1 MDNCIS
7 AAVRRCFYFHT
18 SHSIS
23 SAFCYDSKEK
33 GIIFLSIRNKH
44 LTEGAYVYL
53 LRLQTSCKR
62 TEKLWHY
69 TCCPFCSIRTGK
81 IPANERRQTRIYFLK
96 KYNSFRI
103 KMTVWLAKVT
113 SVKISEMCSNSAIW
127 KFSREWVDA
136 LSWSFPF
143 FWNNFILLSSGFVL
157 TASIQ
162 RVVSRPFWYFHT
174 ITPHTF
180 RACAS
185 IRLRSFCVVVDAVR
199 FICSNNPMMTAN
211 DVIIVELTPSDCAL
225 PSITPTRH
233 IEMN

>member
-44 LTEGAYVYL
+44 LTECVYVYL

-81 IPANERRQTRIYFLK
+81 VPVNERRQTRIFFWK

-103 KMTVWLAKVT
+103 KMTVWFAKVT

-127 KFSREWVDA
+127 KFPREWVDA
-136 LSWSFPF
+136 LSWSSLL
-143 FWNNFILLSSGFVL
+143 FWTISFSCQVDLFSRPRFNASSLVHFDF
-157 TASIQ
+157 SIQ
-162 RVVSRPFWYFHT
+162 SP
-174 ITPHTF
+174 PHTF

-225 PSITPTRH
+225 PPLLLPLVT
-233 IEMN
+233 